1 MEIRDNDPGPTGD
14 DPRPAGDEGRIES
27 SDARR
32 PETDDY
38 ELTAKD
44 AGWRTPT
51 FLISRVNLVYFDP
64 PRPKK
69 RP

>member
-1 MEIRDNDPGPTGD
+1 MEVGDNNSDPTGD
-14 DPRPAGDEGRIES
+14 GRQQFEA

-44 AGWRTPT
+44 AGWRKPT
-51 FLISRVNLVYFDP
+51 FLISAVHLKYFDP

>member
-1 MEIRDNDPGPTGD
+1 MEVGDNNSDPTGD
-14 DPRPAGDEGRIES
+14 QRQQFEA

-32 PETDDY
+32 SGTDDY

>member
-1 MEIRDNDPGPTGD
+1 MEVRDD
-14 DPRPAGDEGRIES
+14 DPSPTDDGRRRVES

-44 AGWRTPT
+44 AGWRKPT
-51 FLISRVNLVYFDP
+51 FLISPGNLVYFNP

-69 RP
+69 RS